1 MEKTINFQE
10 LESCLKAGMYGEY
23 KLCYIDD
30 VPRTYFDYT
39 PDAKEYRKTEEW
51 KEEDKRREAKFKREG
66 RMSSDDPEFSI
77 FRNPILRRGSECMD
91 YPNPDYIPG
100 EQTLSAYFT
109 PLALEDQWGDDWD
122 DAPYDCNAGSPY
134 DHMHNEKGEWEDF
147 EMLEVLFYLP
157 KQHMDIKFPCDYGCG
172 NSPFCI
178 RDINAGAV
186 AWIYYRGKEGKSSKG
201 AVAIHGGCNPAEFM
215 ERIRVIQDAV
225 GPYDPDDEEEY
236 DE

>member
-10 LESCLKAGMYGEY
+10 LDRCLKAGMFEDY

-30 VPRTYFDYT
+30 IPRTYFDYT
-39 PDAKEYRKTEEW
+39 PDAKKYRMTEEW
-51 KEEDKRREAKFKREG
+51 KEEDRRREAKFKREG
-66 RMSSDDPEFSI
+66 HMSSDDPEFSI

-91 YPNPDYIPG
+91 YPNPDYISG

-109 PLALEDQWGDDWD
+109 PLALEEQWGDDWD

-134 DHMHNEKGEWEDF
+134 AHIHNEKGEWEEF

-157 KQHMDIKFPCDYGCG
+157 KHSWNITFPCDYGGG
-172 NSPFCI
+172 NSPFCV
-178 RDINAGAV
+178 RDINGGAV
-186 AWIYYRGKEGKSSKG
+186 AWIYYRGKEWKSCKG
-201 AVAIHGGCNPAEFM
+201 AVAIYAGCNPKEFL
-215 ERIRVIQDAV
+215 ERIRLIQDAV
-225 GPYDPDDEEEY
+225 GPYDPADDEDD

>member
-1 MEKTINFQE
+1 MNKRIIFQE
-10 LESCLKAGMYGEY
+10 LERCLKAGMYGDY

-51 KEEDKRREAKFKREG
+51 K
-66 RMSSDDPEFSI
+66 
-77 FRNPILRRGSECMD
+77 D

-109 PLALEDQWGDDWD
+109 PLVLEDQWGDDWD
-122 DAPYDCNAGSPY
+122 DAPYEYNAGTPY
-134 DHMHNEKGEWEDF
+134 DDAYNEKGEREEF

-157 KQHMDIKFPCDYGCG
+157 KQHMDIKFPSDYGCG

-186 AWIYYRGKEGKSSKG
+186 AWIYYRGKEWKSSKG
-201 AVAIHGGCNPAEFM
+201 AIAIHGGCNPAEFM
-215 ERIRVIQDAV
+215 ERIQMIQDAV
-225 GPYDPDDEEEY
+225 GPYDPDEEQCDE
-236 DE
+236 

>member
-1 MEKTINFQE
+1 MNKTINFQE
-10 LESCLKAGMYGEY
+10 LERCLEAGMYGEY

-39 PDAKEYRKTEEW
+39 PDAKEYRQTEEW
-51 KEEDKRREAKFKREG
+51 K
-66 RMSSDDPEFSI
+66 
-77 FRNPILRRGSECMD
+77 D

-109 PLALEDQWGDDWD
+109 PLTLEDQWGDDWD
-122 DAPYDCNAGSPY
+122 NAPYEYNAGTPY
-134 DHMHNEKGEWEDF
+134 DDAYNEKGERVEY
-147 EMLEVLFYLP
+147 ELLEVLFYLP

-186 AWIYYRGKEGKSSKG
+186 AWIYYRGKEGKTSKG
-201 AVAIHGGCNPAEFM
+201 AVAIHGGCNPADFLEK
-215 ERIRVIQDAV
+215 IRLIQAAV
-225 GPYDPDDEEEY
+225 GPYDPADEE